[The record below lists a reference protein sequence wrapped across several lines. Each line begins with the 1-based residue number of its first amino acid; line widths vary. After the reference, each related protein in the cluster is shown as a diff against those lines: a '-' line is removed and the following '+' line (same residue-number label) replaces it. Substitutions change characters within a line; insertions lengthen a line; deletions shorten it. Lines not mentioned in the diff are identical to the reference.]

1 LNTLHLKHVVEVEKA
16 GSISKA
22 AKKLYMNQPSLSK
35 MIRELEESIGFELF
49 KRTRNGII
57 LTKRGSEFLTLA
69 KGIIIQVEKLE
80 SILEDSQKSYLNITV
95 PRASYISSAFTE
107 FIIETLSR
115 GKKMNIDYRETGS
128 TQAIENVIG
137 GVSDIGIIRCR
148 ENEESFFIDLLQ
160 KKKLKYELVRHFEYL
175 VLLADKHDLASCS
188 VIKSKDLD
196 KYIEITHGDV
206 DTLSEK
212 FSLSGGPRGRIS
224 IYERGSQLEI
234 LKRVPVT
241 FMWVSPMP
249 WDVLD
254 TFSLVQRRT
263 DAARNMLKDFLIY
276 RYDYKLSDEDKS
288 FLGKLRESIGN
299 TETH

>member
-1 LNTLHLKHVVEVEKA
+1 VEKA

-95 PRASYISSAFTE
+95 PRASYISLAFTE
-107 FIIETLSR
+107 FIIEALSV
-115 GKKMNIDYRETGS
+115 GKKINIDYRETS
-128 TQAIENVIG
+128 ADQAIKNVIYG
-137 GVSDIGIIRCR
+137 ESDIGIIRCKV
-148 ENEESFFIDLLQ
+148 NEERFFIDLLRE
-160 KKKLKYELVRHFEYL
+160 KKLRYELVRHFEYL
-175 VLLADKHDLASCS
+175 VLLSEKHDLAGCA
-188 VIKSKDLD
+188 VIKHKDLD

-206 DTLSEK
+206 DTLHEK
-212 FSLSGGPRGRIS
+212 FSQSGWDSGKIS

-263 DAARNMLKDFLIY
+263 DATHNMLKDFLIY

>member
-1 LNTLHLKHVVEVEKA
+1 VEKA

-95 PRASYISSAFTE
+95 PRASYISLAFTE
-107 FIIETLSR
+107 FIIETLSV
-115 GKKMNIDYRETGS
+115 GKKINIDYRETNADE
-128 TQAIENVIG
+128 AIKNVIYG
-137 GVSDIGIIRCR
+137 ESDIGIIRCK
-148 ENEESFFIDLLQ
+148 ENEERSFIDLMRE
-160 KKKLKYELVRHFEYL
+160 KKLRYELVRHFEYL
-175 VLLADKHDLASCS
+175 VLLSEKHDLANCA
-188 VIKSKDLD
+188 VIKQKDLD
-196 KYIEITHGDV
+196 KYIEITHGDA
-206 DTLSEK
+206 DTLHEK
-212 FSLSGGPRGRIS
+212 FSLSGWDSGKIS
-224 IYERGSQLEI
+224 IYERNSQLEI

-241 FMWVSPMP
+241 FMWVSPIP
-249 WDVLD
+249 WDTLD

-263 DAARNMLKDFLIY
+263 DATRNMLKDFLIY
-276 RYDYKLSDEDKS
+276 RYDYKLSSEDKS
-288 FLGKLRESIGN
+288 FRGKLRESIEN